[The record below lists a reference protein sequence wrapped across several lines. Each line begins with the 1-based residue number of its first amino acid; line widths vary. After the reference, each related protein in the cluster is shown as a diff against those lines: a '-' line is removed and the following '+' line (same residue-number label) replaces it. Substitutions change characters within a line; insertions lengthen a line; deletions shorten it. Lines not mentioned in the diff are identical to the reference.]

1 MRKTLMY
8 ALPVT
13 LAIGAAAGGFGSGN
27 AHAATLFP
35 LFPNVEQVRTS
46 NPSGTGFGGSLA
58 KEYKDL
64 ALFEADDMGDWKDAE
79 FFAGNSLRSAGGDV
93 PMPTEPEK
101 WSIQDASTRTELQ
114 TARTDLVGL
123 LQAGGREIAPT
134 EAAVAQARYD
144 CWVEQEEEGHQFDHI
159 AACRASYLAAME
171 ALRAAMKPTEV
182 TYETVQE
189 EIARDTVYFDWDK
202 ANIRVDQKGELDRF
216 LNEMRKIEPVTLY
229 IEGHADTSGPQ
240 DYNADLSRRRAES
253 VRAELLGQGM
263 TVGEIKDLNIQARG
277 ENDPAVQ
284 TGDGVREERNRRVV
298 VIATGQSTKEKTVK
312 VDQNAAVKTQ

>member
-13 LAIGAAAGGFGSGN
+13 LAIGAAAAFPGANG
-27 AHAATLFP
+27 AAAASLFP
-35 LFPNVEQVRTS
+35 LFPNVEQVRELQPAGPAF
-46 NPSGTGFGGSLA
+46 NQRLA

-64 ALFEADDMGDWKDAE
+64 SLFEADEMGDWTDAD
-79 FFAGNSLRSAGGDV
+79 FFAEKSLRSAGGDI
-93 PMPTEPEK
+93 PMPTEPAK
-101 WSIQDASTRTELQ
+101 WSIEDGAARSELEA
-114 TARTDLVGL
+114 ARTDLVGAL
-123 LQAGGREIAPT
+123 SGGRDKAPV

-144 CWVEQEEEGHQFDHI
+144 CWVEQAEEGHQFDHI
-159 AACRASYLAAME
+159 ASCRAAYLAAMN
-171 ALRAAMKPTEV
+171 ALRDAMKPTNV

-189 EIARDTVYFDWDK
+189 EVARDTVYFDWDK
-202 ANIRVDQKGELDRF
+202 DNIRLDQKGELDAF
-216 LNEMRKIEPVTLY
+216 LDEMRKIEPVTLY

-240 DYNADLSRRRAES
+240 DYNADLSKRRAES
-253 VRAELLGQGM
+253 VRTELLRQGM
-263 TVGEIKDLNIQARG
+263 TVGEVRDLNVQAKG

-312 VDQNAAVKTQ
+312 VDQSAAVIKQ